1 MLQGEFDS
9 VLLELY
15 DTRKALEETRR
26 ELSTALYQND
36 AAVRVIARVCG
47 ERDELRG
54 RLEGMM
60 SGSSTA
66 KSGGGGAEK
75 RSREDESEAEP
86 VKKAKTDKDADNSIP
101 ASDMEAMTET
111 WNKLSVVRRP
121 IAKLK
126 RAPEEVSAI
135 ESNFAKL
142 TEKKVNVHKSN
153 SNGVLGL
160 NAVHWKDEDFVVS
173 IGKDGQI
180 LVYNVTKGVIG
191 HTVSCAGV
199 SYIHAMACD
208 DILYLCACTSNEIK
222 LFSVQEESTL
232 LSSMDIDNAMGVAI
246 HPSSSKDAVRIMIV
260 SPSNAMLVKYS
271 QGAAEME
278 VLVKLEDS
286 SSNSNITAGEMHPDG
301 LIYAMGTESGKLIV
315 WDLKTLAVASTLD
328 VSFRVE
334 GWSFTD

>member
-1 MLQGEFDS
+1 M
-9 VLLELY
+9 LLELY

-60 SGSSTA
+60 SGASTA
-66 KSGGGGAEK
+66 NAGGGAEK
-75 RSREDESEAEP
+75 RSREDESEVEP
-86 VKKAKTDKDADNSIP
+86 AKKAKVDTTNSIP
-101 ASDMEAMTET
+101 ASDMEAMIET
-111 WNKLSVVRRP
+111 WNKLSVDRRL

-126 RAPEEVSAI
+126 RTPEEISVI

-153 SNGVLGL
+153 SNGVIGL
-160 NAVHWKDEDFVVS
+160 NALQWNDENYVVS

-180 LVYNVTKGVIG
+180 IVYNVTKGVIG
-191 HTVSCAGV
+191 HTIPCAGV
-199 SYIHAMACD
+199 SHVHAMACD

-222 LFSVQEESTL
+222 LFSVQEEATL
-232 LSSMDIDNAMGVAI
+232 VSSMDVDTPIGISI
-246 HPSSSKDAVRIMIV
+246 HPSSSKGVVRIMV
-260 SPSNAMLVKYS
+260 VTPSNAMFVRYS
-271 QGAAEME
+271 EGAKEME

-286 SSNSNITAGEMHPDG
+286 NNNSNITTGELHPDG
-301 LIYAMGTESGKLIV
+301 IIYAMGTEGGKLIV
-315 WDLKTLAVASTLD
+315 WDLKTLNVASTLD
-328 VSFRVE
+328 VSCHALVLCI
-334 GWSFTD
+334 SFH